1 MGDAK
6 DDLATVFTVWATVKT
21 VALTVKRP
29 FGHEKSPHEGALHT
43 LLSKDTTKKA
53 EMQVAFFG
61 LILHKSV
68 GREDEF
74 SKSKG
79 GAAH

>member
-1 MGDAK
+1 
-6 DDLATVFTVWATVKT
+6 
-21 VALTVKRP
+21 
-29 FGHEKSPHEGALHT
+29 
-43 LLSKDTTKKA
+43 
-53 EMQVAFFG
+53 MQVAFFG

>member
-1 MGDAK
+1 
-6 DDLATVFTVWATVKT
+6 
-21 VALTVKRP
+21 
-29 FGHEKSPHEGALHT
+29 
-43 LLSKDTTKKA
+43 
-53 EMQVAFFG
+53 MQVAFFG

-79 GAAH
+79 GAAHLNRPDSKR